1 MPLPR
6 GTCGIQSDKYESGGP
21 GVPIVTWRCQQR
33 GPSQEDGL
41 GDLGLGARGRAP
53 ELVKVDVEP
62 FVNGLVDRVVLVA
75 NLLLRQALLQS
86 LRGQSGETGID
97 STFAASTARH
107 VCVISESQ

>member
-1 MPLPR
+1 M
-6 GTCGIQSDKYESGGP
+6 
-21 GVPIVTWRCQQR
+21 PIVTWRCQQR

-75 NLLLRQALLQS
+75 NLF
-86 LRGQSGETGID
+86 GTETCIRKAG
-97 STFAASTARH
+97 SCQPFG
-107 VCVISESQ
+107 